1 MLKKRYQKGGKN
13 MFNLLRKDYYI
24 AKKMW
29 IAIMIMAVVIPIF
42 ISFIGSDLIVPSSV
56 VLPIITI
63 LLSQMLL
70 NAIVDEEEK
79 YPKAKALITSMGYSR
94 NQQVIKSFI
103 LMIVIFV
110 YCTIIY
116 SIEAVIIKNIEVL
129 SFADVAISALIF
141 VFVTSLHLT
150 MVIKYGNRA
159 GKYISM
165 MIILIISLGPS
176 IFSKFKIDINLS
188 LHLSDTQTI
197 IMSLIGVAI
206 VYIVSIRT
214 SMIAYSNKEL

>member
-1 MLKKRYQKGGKN
+1 

-42 ISFIGSDLIVPSSV
+42 VSFVGSDLIVPSGV

-103 LMIVIFV
+103 LMVIIFV

-116 SIEAVIIKNIEVL
+116 SIESIIIKNIEVL
-129 SFADVAISALIF
+129 SFVDIAASALIF

-150 MVIKYGNRA
+150 MMIKYGNRA

-176 IFSKFKIDINLS
+176 IFSKLKIDINLS
-188 LHLSDTQTI
+188 LHLSGTQTI

-206 VYIVSIRT
+206 VYVVSIRT
-214 SMIAYSNKEL
+214 SIIAYNNKEL